1 MKNLLRV
8 IFVLLIFNFILY
20 DIAFAKDRSYALA
33 HRKEDNKIEV
43 AVVIKDDGIWA
54 VNINNPSEKIMLNK
68 GAYREPNISENGY
81 VAYRDIKNNLYVTKI
96 DFYKKVE
103 NTTNVDDS
111 ITAYQWDK
119 DGNLIYSKSTG
130 GVYIFGVKDK
140 TKEIFTGG
148 KEFYTQILLG
158 KDNSLFATKNIM
170 KKGNSDNYPFPLGI
184 VKLDLA
190 TKKEKVVI
198 PYIPISSQ
206 NHDLG
211 LDPKMAT
218 ISINGVNLI
227 VWCRPNSA
235 SMTADGVPIG
245 VYNDESNKCR
255 EVLNEEIIVLTY
267 EDMMS
272 ISPIDDNLVAIING
286 AYRFM
291 NVDKTLGILNLEDES
306 FKKITK
312 DGEVAMTPSYSS
324 DGRKIVYSAST
335 YSENLQQWENSN
347 NQHIYEVNL
356 ENNEI
361 TKLTNSS
368 VGWDFYPNYINDDSE
383 FVFIRKDKE
392 NKFSLIKGNREG
404 KEQVIID
411 NILHLDD
418 SASINEYF
426 WYYGHYDMKKVFH
439 NMEITQ

>member
-1 MKNLLRV
+1 MKNLFKG
-8 IFVLLIFNFILY
+8 IFVLLIFNYILC
-20 DIAFAKDRSYALA
+20 DVAFAKERSYNLA
-33 HRKEDNKIEV
+33 DRKQNNKIEV
-43 AVVIKDDGIWA
+43 AVVVKDEGIWA
-54 VNINNPSEKIMLNK
+54 VNINKPSEKIIINS
-68 GAYREPNISENGY
+68 GNYREPIISENGY
-81 VAYRDIKNNLYVTKI
+81 VAYRDTKDNLYIAKI
-96 DFYKKVE
+96 DFHKKVD
-103 NTTNVDDS
+103 NNINVDDNV
-111 ITAYQWDK
+111 TAYQWNK

-130 GVYIFGVKDK
+130 GAYIFGVKDK
-140 TKEIFTGG
+140 TKEALTGG

-158 KDNSLFATKNIM
+158 KDNSLFAVKNII
-170 KKGNSDNYPFPLGI
+170 KKSNSDNYPFPLGI

-190 TKKEKVVI
+190 SKKEKVVV
-198 PYIPISSQ
+198 PYIPINSQ

-211 LDPKMAT
+211 LNPKMAT

-255 EVLNEEIIVLTY
+255 KILNQEIIVLTY

-272 ISPIDDNLVAIING
+272 VSPINDNLVAIING

-291 NVDKTLGILNLEDES
+291 NVDKTLGILNLEDDS

-312 DGEVAMTPSYSS
+312 DGEVAMTPNYSS
-324 DGRKIVYSAST
+324 DGSKIIYSASA
-335 YSENLQQWENSN
+335 YSENLQQWESSN

-368 VGWDFYPNYINDDSE
+368 MGWDFYPNYINDDSE

-392 NKFSLIKGNREG
+392 NKFYLVKGNREG

-411 NILHLDD
+411 NILNTDD

-426 WYYGHYDMKKVFH
+426 WYYGHYDMKKVFN